1 MAFLVLTNPLITFG
15 GTISTGLGGV
25 DFSDHISSVTL
36 STTHEILDVTPVQSG
51 QIYKEVIAGVGTN
64 SVSFQ
69 FYQDFANNSLEE
81 FFGGVPPYSV
91 EPNRIGT
98 KVTCFVKPVNQVIS
112 AQNPEYRFTLLVT
125 DWTPLNSAVGQL
137 STINVTWPISGEIQ
151 KFIL

>member
-64 SVSFQ
+64 SVAFQ
-69 FYQDFANNSLEE
+69 FYQDFANDSLEE

-91 EPNRIGT
+91 EPNRVGT
-98 KVTCFVKPVNQVIS
+98 KVTCFVKPMNQVIS
-112 AQNPEYRFTLLVT
+112 AQNPEYRFTVLVT
-125 DWTPLNSAVGQL
+125 DWTPLNSAVGQVN
-137 STINVTWPISGEIQ
+137 TISVNWPISGEIQ